1 MKNPEQ
7 QKEDLKNCPCCES
20 SEVSAFVNDGYFSIA
35 CRACGV
41 LVARN
46 VEIAFAGGEA
56 VKAWNTR
63 PISAAELVEKAR
75 GWIPVEERLPE
86 KHSMVLC
93 SFCGIVSYGKFN
105 GQVWVVNDE
114 PDYSLV
120 KTDIISFVT
129 HWMPLPEPPVVES
142 EVGKV

>member
-1 MKNPEQ
+1 MKTPEQ

-63 PISAAELVEKAR
+63 PTSAADLVEKAKAE
-75 GWIPVEERLPE
+75 WERLKAIEHQP
-86 KHSMVLC
+86 C
-93 SFCGIVSYGKFN
+93 SGIYYTVQAMEYVIKFL
-105 GQVWVVNDE
+105 E
-114 PDYSLV
+114 A
-120 KTDIISFVT
+120 
-129 HWMPLPEPPVVES
+129 
-142 EVGKV
+142 EVGK